1 MAPGSSAR
9 TSARRSS
16 GRGTASSASTT
27 SRRARSRTSQHLRD
41 DAFVFLHHD
50 VSEPIVVDEP
60 LDFVYHLAALASP
73 IDYLRLPLHSLKA
86 GSYGTHHA
94 LGLAKWK
101 RARFLLASTSEVY
114 GDPQMHP
121 QPETYWGNVNPI
133 GPRGVYDEAK
143 RYAEA
148 LTMAY
153 HRQQG
158 VDTSIVRIFNTYG
171 PRMRP
176 NDGRAIPNFMSQ
188 ALAEKPL
195 TVYGDGSQTRSFC
208 YVDDLIRGLVLLAES
223 GEHLPVNIGNPGE
236 YTILQLAEAVLA
248 ATGSPSQILF
258 ESLPVDDPQV
268 RQPDITR
275 ARQILGWEPEIPLD
289 EGLRRTLAS
298 LGEGT
303 RRVRRAGA
311 MAAALAVAVAVVLAP
326 TASASSSLRIGI
338 FDDGVVLYGEPDLVF
353 PQLQKTRTQLLRVNL
368 WWSGPGISVA
378 TRKPKRPADPND
390 PAYNWDT
397 YDRTVRFSIVNGI
410 IPIFSIIG
418 TPPWANA
425 AKGWNVAPTNA
436 RDLQNFA
443 AAAQKR
449 YSGTFVNA
457 DGVVLPRVSLW
468 MAWNEPNNPVFLK
481 PQYRRVGKTWTIQ
494 SGRDYAKLC
503 NAVVSGI
510 KSVQRTSKVACGATG
525 PRGNNNPN
533 SSRPSVSPIPFLR
546 AMKAGG
552 AKGFDAYAQ
561 HPYYGSPAET
571 PSTKPPPGLRGQPP
585 TAVTLGNIDVLI
597 GELDRLYGRQMRV
610 WVTEYGY
617 QTNPT
622 DRIFGVTWS
631 KQAAYLAQAVSIVRA
646 NPRIDMFLWFLLRDE
661 QRLSGWQSGL
671 MTYDGK
677 RKPSFAAFQRAA
689 ISLGAP

>member
-1 MAPGSSAR
+1 
-9 TSARRSS
+9 
-16 GRGTASSASTT
+16 
-27 SRRARSRTSQHLRD
+27 
-41 DAFVFLHHD
+41 
-50 VSEPIVVDEP
+50 
-60 LDFVYHLAALASP
+60 
-73 IDYLRLPLHSLKA
+73 
-86 GSYGTHHA
+86 
-94 LGLAKWK
+94 
-101 RARFLLASTSEVY
+101 
-114 GDPQMHP
+114 
-121 QPETYWGNVNPI
+121 
-133 GPRGVYDEAK
+133 
-143 RYAEA
+143 
-148 LTMAY
+148 
-153 HRQQG
+153 
-158 VDTSIVRIFNTYG
+158 
-171 PRMRP
+171 
-176 NDGRAIPNFMSQ
+176 
-188 ALAEKPL
+188 
-195 TVYGDGSQTRSFC
+195 
-208 YVDDLIRGLVLLAES
+208 
-223 GEHLPVNIGNPGE
+223 
-236 YTILQLAEAVLA
+236 
-248 ATGSPSQILF
+248 
-258 ESLPVDDPQV
+258 
-268 RQPDITR
+268 
-275 ARQILGWEPEIPLD
+275 
-289 EGLRRTLAS
+289 
-298 LGEGT
+298 
-303 RRVRRAGA
+303 

-326 TASASSSLRIGI
+326 TASASQSLRIGI

-368 WWSGPGISVA
+368 WWSGPGITVA

-481 PQYRRVGKTWTIQ
+481 PQYRRVGTTWTIQ

>member
-1 MAPGSSAR
+1 
-9 TSARRSS
+9 
-16 GRGTASSASTT
+16 
-27 SRRARSRTSQHLRD
+27 
-41 DAFVFLHHD
+41 
-50 VSEPIVVDEP
+50 
-60 LDFVYHLAALASP
+60 
-73 IDYLRLPLHSLKA
+73 
-86 GSYGTHHA
+86 
-94 LGLAKWK
+94 
-101 RARFLLASTSEVY
+101 
-114 GDPQMHP
+114 
-121 QPETYWGNVNPI
+121 
-133 GPRGVYDEAK
+133 
-143 RYAEA
+143 
-148 LTMAY
+148 
-153 HRQQG
+153 
-158 VDTSIVRIFNTYG
+158 
-171 PRMRP
+171 
-176 NDGRAIPNFMSQ
+176 
-188 ALAEKPL
+188 
-195 TVYGDGSQTRSFC
+195 
-208 YVDDLIRGLVLLAES
+208 
-223 GEHLPVNIGNPGE
+223 
-236 YTILQLAEAVLA
+236 
-248 ATGSPSQILF
+248 
-258 ESLPVDDPQV
+258 
-268 RQPDITR
+268 
-275 ARQILGWEPEIPLD
+275 
-289 EGLRRTLAS
+289 
-298 LGEGT
+298 
-303 RRVRRAGA
+303 

-410 IPIFSIIG
+410 VPIFSIIG

-481 PQYRRVGKTWTIQ
+481 PQYRRVGTTWTIQ

-622 DRIFGVTWS
+622 DRIFGVSWS

>member
-1 MAPGSSAR
+1 
-9 TSARRSS
+9 
-16 GRGTASSASTT
+16 
-27 SRRARSRTSQHLRD
+27 
-41 DAFVFLHHD
+41 
-50 VSEPIVVDEP
+50 
-60 LDFVYHLAALASP
+60 
-73 IDYLRLPLHSLKA
+73 
-86 GSYGTHHA
+86 
-94 LGLAKWK
+94 
-101 RARFLLASTSEVY
+101 
-114 GDPQMHP
+114 
-121 QPETYWGNVNPI
+121 
-133 GPRGVYDEAK
+133 
-143 RYAEA
+143 
-148 LTMAY
+148 
-153 HRQQG
+153 
-158 VDTSIVRIFNTYG
+158 
-171 PRMRP
+171 
-176 NDGRAIPNFMSQ
+176 
-188 ALAEKPL
+188 
-195 TVYGDGSQTRSFC
+195 
-208 YVDDLIRGLVLLAES
+208 
-223 GEHLPVNIGNPGE
+223 
-236 YTILQLAEAVLA
+236 
-248 ATGSPSQILF
+248 
-258 ESLPVDDPQV
+258 
-268 RQPDITR
+268 
-275 ARQILGWEPEIPLD
+275 
-289 EGLRRTLAS
+289 
-298 LGEGT
+298 
-303 RRVRRAGA
+303 

-326 TASASSSLRIGI
+326 TASASQSLRIGI

-368 WWSGPGISVA
+368 WWSGPGITVA

-410 IPIFSIIG
+410 IPIFSIVG

-622 DRIFGVTWS
+622 DQIFGVPWS

>member
-1 MAPGSSAR
+1 MA
-9 TSARRSS
+9 
-16 GRGTASSASTT
+16 
-27 SRRARSRTSQHLRD
+27 
-41 DAFVFLHHD
+41 V
-50 VSEPIVVDEP
+50 
-60 LDFVYHLAALASP
+60 
-73 IDYLRLPLHSLKA
+73 
-86 GSYGTHHA
+86 
-94 LGLAKWK
+94 
-101 RARFLLASTSEVY
+101 
-114 GDPQMHP
+114 
-121 QPETYWGNVNPI
+121 
-133 GPRGVYDEAK
+133 
-143 RYAEA
+143 
-148 LTMAY
+148 
-153 HRQQG
+153 
-158 VDTSIVRIFNTYG
+158 
-171 PRMRP
+171 
-176 NDGRAIPNFMSQ
+176 
-188 ALAEKPL
+188 
-195 TVYGDGSQTRSFC
+195 
-208 YVDDLIRGLVLLAES
+208 
-223 GEHLPVNIGNPGE
+223 
-236 YTILQLAEAVLA
+236 
-248 ATGSPSQILF
+248 
-258 ESLPVDDPQV
+258 
-268 RQPDITR
+268 
-275 ARQILGWEPEIPLD
+275 
-289 EGLRRTLAS
+289 
-298 LGEGT
+298 
-303 RRVRRAGA
+303 
-311 MAAALAVAVAVVLAP
+311 ALAVAVSMLLA
-326 TASASSSLRIGI
+326 TGASASKSLRLGV

-353 PQLQKTRTQLLRVNL
+353 PQLKKTGTQLLRVNL

-410 IPIFSIIG
+410 VPIFSIIG

-468 MAWNEPNNPVFLK
+468 MAWNKPNNPVFLK
-481 PQYRRVGKTWTIQ
+481 PQYRRVGTTWAIQ

>member
-1 MAPGSSAR
+1 
-9 TSARRSS
+9 
-16 GRGTASSASTT
+16 
-27 SRRARSRTSQHLRD
+27 
-41 DAFVFLHHD
+41 
-50 VSEPIVVDEP
+50 
-60 LDFVYHLAALASP
+60 
-73 IDYLRLPLHSLKA
+73 
-86 GSYGTHHA
+86 
-94 LGLAKWK
+94 
-101 RARFLLASTSEVY
+101 
-114 GDPQMHP
+114 
-121 QPETYWGNVNPI
+121 
-133 GPRGVYDEAK
+133 
-143 RYAEA
+143 
-148 LTMAY
+148 
-153 HRQQG
+153 
-158 VDTSIVRIFNTYG
+158 
-171 PRMRP
+171 
-176 NDGRAIPNFMSQ
+176 
-188 ALAEKPL
+188 
-195 TVYGDGSQTRSFC
+195 
-208 YVDDLIRGLVLLAES
+208 
-223 GEHLPVNIGNPGE
+223 
-236 YTILQLAEAVLA
+236 
-248 ATGSPSQILF
+248 
-258 ESLPVDDPQV
+258 
-268 RQPDITR
+268 
-275 ARQILGWEPEIPLD
+275 
-289 EGLRRTLAS
+289 
-298 LGEGT
+298 
-303 RRVRRAGA
+303 

-326 TASASSSLRIGI
+326 TASASQSLRIGI

-368 WWSGPGISVA
+368 WWSGPGITVA

-571 PSTKPPPGLRGQPP
+571 PSAKPPPGLRGQPP

-622 DRIFGVTWS
+622 DQIFGVPWS
-631 KQAAYLAQAVSIVRA
+631 KQAAYLTQAVSIVRA

>member
-1 MAPGSSAR
+1 
-9 TSARRSS
+9 
-16 GRGTASSASTT
+16 
-27 SRRARSRTSQHLRD
+27 
-41 DAFVFLHHD
+41 
-50 VSEPIVVDEP
+50 
-60 LDFVYHLAALASP
+60 
-73 IDYLRLPLHSLKA
+73 
-86 GSYGTHHA
+86 
-94 LGLAKWK
+94 
-101 RARFLLASTSEVY
+101 
-114 GDPQMHP
+114 
-121 QPETYWGNVNPI
+121 
-133 GPRGVYDEAK
+133 
-143 RYAEA
+143 
-148 LTMAY
+148 
-153 HRQQG
+153 
-158 VDTSIVRIFNTYG
+158 
-171 PRMRP
+171 
-176 NDGRAIPNFMSQ
+176 
-188 ALAEKPL
+188 
-195 TVYGDGSQTRSFC
+195 
-208 YVDDLIRGLVLLAES
+208 
-223 GEHLPVNIGNPGE
+223 
-236 YTILQLAEAVLA
+236 
-248 ATGSPSQILF
+248 
-258 ESLPVDDPQV
+258 
-268 RQPDITR
+268 
-275 ARQILGWEPEIPLD
+275 
-289 EGLRRTLAS
+289 
-298 LGEGT
+298 
-303 RRVRRAGA
+303 

-368 WWSGPGISVA
+368 WWSGPGITVA

-481 PQYRRVGKTWTIQ
+481 PQYRRVGTTWTIQ

-571 PSTKPPPGLRGQPP
+571 PSTRPPPGLRGQPP

>member
-1 MAPGSSAR
+1 
-9 TSARRSS
+9 
-16 GRGTASSASTT
+16 
-27 SRRARSRTSQHLRD
+27 
-41 DAFVFLHHD
+41 
-50 VSEPIVVDEP
+50 
-60 LDFVYHLAALASP
+60 
-73 IDYLRLPLHSLKA
+73 
-86 GSYGTHHA
+86 
-94 LGLAKWK
+94 
-101 RARFLLASTSEVY
+101 
-114 GDPQMHP
+114 
-121 QPETYWGNVNPI
+121 
-133 GPRGVYDEAK
+133 
-143 RYAEA
+143 
-148 LTMAY
+148 
-153 HRQQG
+153 
-158 VDTSIVRIFNTYG
+158 
-171 PRMRP
+171 
-176 NDGRAIPNFMSQ
+176 
-188 ALAEKPL
+188 
-195 TVYGDGSQTRSFC
+195 
-208 YVDDLIRGLVLLAES
+208 
-223 GEHLPVNIGNPGE
+223 
-236 YTILQLAEAVLA
+236 
-248 ATGSPSQILF
+248 
-258 ESLPVDDPQV
+258 
-268 RQPDITR
+268 
-275 ARQILGWEPEIPLD
+275 
-289 EGLRRTLAS
+289 
-298 LGEGT
+298 
-303 RRVRRAGA
+303 

-368 WWSGPGISVA
+368 WWSGPGITVA

-410 IPIFSIIG
+410 VPIFSIIG

-481 PQYRRVGKTWTIQ
+481 PQYRRVGTTWTIQ